1 MSRQKLESDVVVI
14 GAGLAGLA
22 AARSLQASGSEVIV
36 LEARD
41 RVGGRVLNHELP
53 GGDVVEI
60 GGEWIGPAQLRI
72 NKLVAELGIETFP
85 TYNEGEHLLDL
96 KGRVKRYTGE
106 IPPLPAAALVD
117 LGQSQLRFD
126 RLAKQVPL
134 EAPWAAARAVR
145 YDEETFATWV
155 RRNTRTAS
163 ARFFWEVFSEAV
175 FAAEPQDMSLL
186 HALAYTHS
194 GGGVNSLIGVRNA
207 AQQDRIVGG
216 SQLIA
221 LRLADAFGEELK
233 LGAPVRRIVQRD
245 DRATV
250 EADGV
255 TIRARR
261 VIVSIPPVLA
271 GRISYEPVLPPQRDL
286 LTQKMPAGSVIKV
299 NVVYDEPFWRA
310 AGLTGQAAGDRAP
323 IKFTFDNSPPSG
335 SPGVLVCFLEGAQ
348 ARRFGRVDAAARR
361 RAVLASL
368 VGYFGPRAGKPI
380 DFIEQ
385 DWSAEEWTRG
395 CYGAH
400 LAPGVWTQFGPALR
414 EPIGRIHWAGT
425 ETAGVWSGYMDGA
438 LTSGERAAAEV
449 LAAD

>member
-1 MSRQKLESDVVVI
+1 MARQKVEADVVVV

-22 AARSLQASGSEVIV
+22 AARSLRASGCDVAV

-41 RVGGRVLNHELP
+41 RVGGRVLNHQLP
-53 GGDVVEI
+53 GGEVVEM
-60 GGEWIGPAQLRI
+60 GGQWIGPSQLRV
-72 NKLVAELGIETFP
+72 NKLVAELGLETFP
-85 TYNEGEHLLDL
+85 THDTGEHLLDL
-96 KGRVKRYTGE
+96 KGKVKRYTGE
-106 IPPLPAAALVD
+106 IPPLPKAALVD

-126 RLAKQVPL
+126 RLAQRVPL
-134 EAPWAAARAVR
+134 EAPWAADRAER
-145 YDEETFATWV
+145 WDEETFATWL

-207 AQQDRIVGG
+207 AQQDRLVGG

-221 LRLADAFGEELK
+221 HLLAEPLGEELR
-233 LGAPVRRIVQRD
+233 LGAPVRKIKQTARGV
-245 DRATV
+245 TV

-255 TIRARR
+255 TVRARR
-261 VIVSIPPVLA
+261 AIVSIPPVLA
-271 GRISYEPVLPPQRDL
+271 GRIAYEPALPPQRDL

-310 AGLTGQAAGDRAP
+310 DGLSGQAAGDHDP

-335 SPGVLVCFLEGAQ
+335 TPGVIVCFLEGAH
-348 ARRFGRVDAAARR
+348 ARRFGRIDADARR

-368 VGYFGPRAGKPI
+368 VGYFGKRASKPI
-380 DFIEQ
+380 DVIEQ

-425 ETAGVWSGYMDGA
+425 ETASVWSGYMDGA
-438 LTSGERAAAEV
+438 LSSGERAAAEV
-449 LAAD
+449 LVAS